1 MTWSNAVFVNGDRIR
16 SRLLALGMTERDLSR
31 QTGIGQSAIRGLLR
45 ECQTHTSLTIA
56 QLQSLAREVG
66 LTVAEVLTP
75 DEKPVDTPVTHDE
88 KAQRLISVLLHE
100 RRAIAWDHVVDAF
113 GWTSKELRHAA
124 KAADA
129 VLRGTGLRVHIA
141 SNGLSLRAVEQ
152 PVSEVIASIER
163 LRARDDSMDNGTAR
177 VLFEVVTGTIAQR
190 QIRKGYAPRLGYL
203 KNQRMVHVGRPG
215 EKFIIPSEDVAFA
228 FDV

>member
-16 SRLLALGMTERDLSR
+16 SRLLSLGMTERDLSR

-45 ECQTHTSLTIA
+45 ENQTHTSLTIA

-75 DEKPVDTPVTHDE
+75 DDEAVDPAVTDDE

-100 RRAIAWDHVVDAF
+100 RRTIAWDHLADAF
-113 GWTSKELRHAA
+113 GWTSKDLRHAA
-124 KAADA
+124 RTCNER
-129 VLRGTGLRVHIA
+129 LRGTGLRIHIA
-141 SNGLSLRAVEQ
+141 NNGLALRAADQ
-152 PVSEVIASIER
+152 PVNEVIASVER
-163 LRARDDSMDNGTAR
+163 LRARDDSMDHGTAR
-177 VLFEVVTGTIAQR
+177 VLFEVVTGSIAQA

-203 KNQRMVHVGRPG
+203 KNQGMVHVGRPG
-215 EKFIIPSEDVAFA
+215 EKFIVPSEAVSFA